1 MNSSYFISVF
11 PSLNVS
17 YWDTSIEHHNTL
29 EIEKNSNLDSSL
41 FRVVH
46 KSLYLLTILLV
57 NTYIPLFTADES
69 VTEDEVVIEYS
80 EIEGLSSTDEDS
92 DDDYDDYEYKR
103 RSKVQ
108 FSRSPI
114 KVSNSRKFSP

>member
-1 MNSSYFISVF
+1 M
-11 PSLNVS
+11 
-17 YWDTSIEHHNTL
+17 
-29 EIEKNSNLDSSL
+29 
-41 FRVVH
+41 
-46 KSLYLLTILLV
+46 

>member
-1 MNSSYFISVF
+1 MNA
-11 PSLNVS
+11 
-17 YWDTSIEHHNTL
+17 
-29 EIEKNSNLDSSL
+29 
-41 FRVVH
+41 
-46 KSLYLLTILLV
+46 
-57 NTYIPLFTADES
+57 YIPLFTADES
-69 VTEDEVVIEYS
+69 VTEEEVVIEYS